1 MQEHEQGSVQGAL
14 YGARSLASGTGPL
27 LFAGLFSA
35 FTKTESP
42 LPYFPGAPFMF
53 GTLLMLVAIG
63 VAATIHSTAGGS
75 GGSIERR
82 PAAPGGS
89 GRSSSCDGGEC
100 DAVDDGGLG
109 KEGARAGWPA
119 GEGAGAGAE
128 GGAAAASV
136 AAVSSRAVG
145 AAAVTDLEGGSGGA
159 GGAATER
166 SRLLG

>member
-14 YGARSLASGTGPL
+14 YGARALASGTGPL

-63 VAATIHSTAGGS
+63 VAATIPSTAGSS

-82 PAAPGGS
+82 PAA
-89 GRSSSCDGGEC
+89 
-100 DAVDDGGLG
+100 A
-109 KEGARAGWPA
+109 
-119 GEGAGAGAE
+119 
-128 GGAAAASV
+128 GAAAAV
-136 AAVSSRAVG
+136 MAASATLSMMGDWGRRVRELAGRPARALLPG
-145 AAAVTDLEGGSGGA
+145 QEEEQQRLQWRQSAAGQ
-159 GGAATER
+159 
-166 SRLLG
+166 